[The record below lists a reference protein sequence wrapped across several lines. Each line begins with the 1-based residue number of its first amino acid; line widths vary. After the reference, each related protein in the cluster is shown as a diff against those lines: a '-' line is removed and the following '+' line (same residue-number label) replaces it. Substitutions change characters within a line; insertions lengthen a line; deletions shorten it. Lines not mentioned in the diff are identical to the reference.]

1 MLDVAIRRRQGS
13 FDLDIR
19 FQAPIQGITALF
31 GRSGSGKSSV
41 INAIAGLAKPDAGHI
56 RLDGTVLFDSAQGID
71 VPAERRRTGY
81 VFQDSRLFPHMTVV
95 NNLLYGMRRVP
106 ERERRISLDP
116 VVELLGIGALL
127 TRKPHTLS
135 GGERQRVA
143 VGRAL
148 LAQPRILLMD
158 EPLASLDAERKA
170 EILPYIERLRDELNI
185 PIVFVSHSVDE
196 VVRLATTLVLMADGR
211 VTATGTVA
219 DLSVRLDVGAILG
232 GQEVGAVLDTV
243 VASHDA
249 ATGLTALTFPGG
261 TLTVPQLDLGI
272 GQHLRV
278 RIQARDVILALEPP
292 SRISVHNMLAG
303 RIVELGAE
311 SGPSRDVK
319 IDLGGSFLL
328 ARVTRHSVERLELG
342 VGTPVFAL
350 VKSVAFDRVFPGP
363 SGSGSGS
370 GPGPGGRNIAL

>member
-1 MLDVAIRRRQGS
+1 MLDVAIRRRQGT

-19 FQAPIQGITALF
+19 FQAPSRGVTALF

-56 RLDGTVLFDSAQGID
+56 LLDGTVLFDGARRID

-81 VFQDSRLFPHMTVV
+81 VFQDSRLFPHMSVQD
-95 NNLLYGMRRVP
+95 NLLYGMRRVP
-106 ERERRISLDP
+106 REERRIALEP
-116 VVELLGIGALL
+116 VVDLLGIGGLL
-127 TRKPHTLS
+127 KRRPYSLS
-135 GGERQRVA
+135 GGEKQRVA

-196 VVRLATTLVLMADGR
+196 VVRLATTLVLVADGR
-211 VTATGTVA
+211 VRAAGTVA
-219 DLSVRLDVGAILG
+219 ELSGRLDVGGTIG
-232 GQEVGAVLDTV
+232 GLEAGAVLDTT
-243 VASHDA
+243 VAGHDA
-249 ATGLTALTFPGG
+249 ATGLTELRFPGG
-261 TLTVPQLDLGI
+261 ILTVPLLDLRA
-272 GQHLRV
+272 GQPLRV

-292 SRISVHNMLAG
+292 SRISVHNMLEG
-303 RIVELGAE
+303 RIVELGEAA
-311 SGPSRDVK
+311 GPSRDVR

-328 ARVTRHSVERLELG
+328 ARVTRHSVERLGLG

-363 SGSGSGS
+363 A
-370 GPGPGGRNIAL
+370 GRNVAL

>member
-1 MLDVAIRRRQGS
+1 MLDVAIRRRQGA

-19 FQAPIQGITALF
+19 FQAPSRGVTALF

-41 INAIAGLAKPDAGHI
+41 INAIAGLARPDAGHI
-56 RLDGTVLFDSAQGID
+56 LLDGAALFDSARRID

-81 VFQDSRLFPHMTVV
+81 VFQDSRLFPHMSVQD
-95 NNLLYGMRRVP
+95 NLLYGMRRVP
-106 ERERRISLDP
+106 KEERRIALEP
-116 VVELLGIGALL
+116 VVDLLGIGGLL
-127 TRKPHTLS
+127 RRRPYSLS
-135 GGERQRVA
+135 GGEKQRVA

-196 VVRLATTLVLMADGR
+196 VVRLATTLVLVADGR
-211 VTATGTVA
+211 VKAAGTVA
-219 DLSVRLDVGAILG
+219 ELSVRLDVGAVIG
-232 GQEVGAVLDTV
+232 GLEAGAVLDTT
-243 VASHDA
+243 VAGHDP
-249 ATGLTALTFPGG
+249 ATGLTELRFPGG
-261 TLTVPQLDLGI
+261 TLTVPLLDLAV
-272 GQHLRV
+272 GQPLRV

-292 SRISVHNMLAG
+292 SRISVHNMLEG
-303 RIVELGAE
+303 RIVELGEAA
-311 SGPSRDVK
+311 GPSRDVR
-319 IDLGGSFLL
+319 IDIGGSFLL
-328 ARVTRHSVERLELG
+328 ARVTRHSVDRLGLG

-363 SGSGSGS
+363 A
-370 GPGPGGRNIAL
+370 GRSVAL